1 MPFEFHNLDY
11 MTIPYIIL
19 TTIWLLLPSYVPN
32 NFAVVFGGGK
42 PVDLGRNF
50 IDGARL
56 LGDGKTIRGFV
67 AGGLGGLVVAHIQLL
82 IENLLNF
89 GIYTSVV
96 YTSFLGIAV
105 GLAFGALIGDM
116 AGSFIKRRFK
126 VERGGILP
134 LLDQLDF
141 LVFALLVASLSTD
154 FFALFTIPVI
164 IAAFIITPFLH
175 MLTNFIA
182 YKLGLKE
189 VPW

>member
-1 MPFEFHNLDY
+1 MLFEFHNLDY
-11 MTIPYIIL
+11 MTTLYIIL
-19 TTIWLLLPSYVPN
+19 TTFWLLLPSYVPN

-42 PVDLGRNF
+42 PIDLGRNF

-67 AGGLGGLVVAHIQLL
+67 AGGLGGLLVAHIQLL
-82 IENLLNF
+82 IENLLDFN
-89 GIYTSVV
+89 IYSSMV
-96 YTSFLGIAV
+96 YTSFMGIV
-105 GLAFGALIGDM
+105 IGLAFGALIGDM

-126 VERGGILP
+126 VKRGDKIP

-141 LVFALLVASLSTD
+141 LIFALLAASLSTE
-154 FFALFTIPVI
+154 FTTLFTIPVI
-164 IAAFIITPFLH
+164 IAAFIITPILH
-175 MLTNFIA
+175 ILTNFIA

>member
-1 MPFEFHNLDY
+1 MLFEFHNLDY
-11 MTIPYIIL
+11 MTTLYIIL
-19 TTIWLLLPSYVPN
+19 TTFWLLLPSYVPN

-42 PVDLGRNF
+42 PIDLGRNF

-67 AGGLGGLVVAHIQLL
+67 AGGLGGLLVAHIQLL
-82 IENLLNF
+82 IENLLDFN
-89 GIYTSVV
+89 IYSSMV
-96 YTSFLGIAV
+96 YTSFMGIV
-105 GLAFGALIGDM
+105 IGLAFGALIGDM

-126 VERGGILP
+126 VKRGDKIP

-141 LVFALLVASLSTD
+141 LIFALLAASLSTE
-154 FFALFTIPVI
+154 FTTLFTIPVI
-164 IAAFIITPFLH
+164 IVAFIITPVLH
-175 MLTNFIA
+175 ILTNFIA